1 MGRDG
6 RCVVFRSLRAKRTT
20 PSRCSLP
27 SVKSSAPAALVMQVN
42 IYSQRL
48 THMSHTP
55 VLTSYCTHPP
65 LLYDDICGADSTPL
79 ALRARAMTAREAM
92 VETLGE
98 FDDEVAETFL
108 MGDLESEDGA
118 MRDGAPHVDASLVWA
133 ALRRVVIA
141 QGTWY

>member
-1 MGRDG
+1 M
-6 RCVVFRSLRAKRTT
+6 
-20 PSRCSLP
+20 
-27 SVKSSAPAALVMQVN
+27 M
-42 IYSQRL
+42 IY
-48 THMSHTP
+48 
-55 VLTSYCTHPP
+55 V
-65 LLYDDICGADSTPL
+65 CGADSTPL

-133 ALRRVVIA
+133 ALRRESLHPRSP
-141 QGTWY
+141 GPP